1 VTQVELLPCP
11 FCGMQPVFEDPR
23 DGNPIGAVCPEGS
36 PCRGSKLFVCFDTDS
51 RESAIAAWNTR
62 SDTREQAAASPSAVG
77 EGQPVLA
84 YCVLYRDGTE
94 ELTWPNKDGTRDEN
108 SDEWHGEPRSITPL
122 SSQAP
127 KPASAG
133 GYDLLVEARG
143 WITKPASGHD
153 EGMMYIDFIER
164 LDAAI
169 AAKTASAGGA
179 EACLAATMVEGIDE
193 AIANGDIER
202 IRDIWNRRLGAIA
215 AEADTAKEDAADVAR
230 YSADDFVAPPP
241 SEWSPAGQRRLIE
254 ALEQHKSA
262 PPNRLAPIEARGD
275 FIRRLN
281 YTSWMEGSDNGC
293 EPPKDWQ
300 DGYRAHMRRAALRA
314 RESAPAVEAKNGD
327 SFAKLLDDMSGSRLP
342 FVHEYADRI
351 RKLSATPP
359 SVATGC
365 AAEVTVAQAMDV
377 IRSEMPCACHECM
390 RLKDVFERGLDK
402 AALSQPTRAAGET

>member
-1 VTQVELLPCP
+1 VTQIDKLRRIVREMRAYS
-11 FCGMQPVFEDPR
+11 GMTGPSRSKYLRWADEIEETLTNRSTP
-23 DGNPIGAVCPEGS
+23 S
-36 PCRGSKLFVCFDTDS
+36 PASP
-51 RESAIAAWNTR
+51 AR

-262 PPNRLAPIEARGD
+262 PPNRLAPIEARGVVTD
-275 FIRRLN
+275 AMEDAAIAALN
-281 YTSWMEGSDNGC
+281 GVDLVKAGGWKGV
-293 EPPKDWQ
+293 
-300 DGYRAHMRRAALRA
+300 MRIAIKAALRA
-314 RESAPAVEAKNGD
+314 HESAPAVE
-327 SFAKLLDDMSGSRLP
+327 
-342 FVHEYADRI
+342 
-351 RKLSATPP
+351 TPP
-359 SVATGC
+359 NSA
-365 AAEVTVAQAMDV
+365 
-377 IRSEMPCACHECM
+377 
-390 RLKDVFERGLDK
+390 
-402 AALSQPTRAAGET
+402 